1 MENRVFIVAEISANH
16 GHSIDIVKKTMLKAK
31 EIGCDAV
38 KIQTYRPDTIT
49 LNCNNEFFQINNG
62 TIWDGTTL
70 YNLYEDAYLPW
81 EWHEELFNFAKDN
94 EIVLFS
100 TPFDKTAVDL
110 LEDCGNPIYKIASF
124 EITDLP
130 LIEYTASKGKPM
142 IISTGIALEE
152 EIYEAVDACRK
163 MGNYDVTLLKCTSQY
178 PAKID
183 DANLLTMSDMR
194 IKFDCKVGL
203 SDHTEGDIVP
213 ITATAL
219 GAEVIEK
226 HFILDKNI
234 GGPDASFSVEP
245 SEFKIMIDRV
255 RDAERAL
262 GNVDYSLSE
271 GKQKSRKYAR
281 SLFVC
286 ENVAKGDPVTEKN
299 VRSIRPSDGM
309 APKHYSKII
318 GKTFSKDVEYG
329 TPLSDKLID
338 WNKNDEH

>member
-1 MENRVFIVAEISANH
+1 MYNRVFIVAEISANH
-16 GHSIDIVKKTMLKAK
+16 GHSIDVVKKTILKAK

-49 LNCNNEFFQINNG
+49 LDCNNEFFQINNG

-70 YNLYEDAYLPW
+70 YNLYADAFLPW
-81 EWHEELFNFAKDN
+81 EWHKELFEFACRN

-100 TPFDKTAVDL
+100 TPFDATAVDL
-110 LEDCGNPIYKIASF
+110 LEDCRNPIYKIASF
-124 EITDLP
+124 EITDIP

-152 EIYEAVDACRK
+152 EIIEAVDACRR
-163 MGNYDVTLLKCTSQY
+163 MGNNDITLLKCTSQY
-178 PAKID
+178 PAKIE

-194 IKFDCKVGL
+194 SKFNCKIGL
-203 SDHTEGDIVP
+203 SDHSEGDIVP

-226 HFILDKNI
+226 HFIFDKDI
-234 GGPDASFSVEP
+234 GGPDASFSMEP
-245 SEFKIMIDRV
+245 YEFQCMIERV
-255 RDAERAL
+255 RQVEKAI
-262 GNVDYSLSE
+262 GSVDYSLSE

-286 ENVAKGDPVTEKN
+286 DNVVKGDIISEKN

-309 APKHYSKII
+309 APKYYNSIL
-318 GKTFSKDVEYG
+318 GKTFSRDVKYG
-329 TPLSDKLID
+329 TPLSEELID
-338 WNKNDEH
+338 WDIDNE